1 MLNVW
6 DYLVSHK
13 LFIFPSS
20 TSTTQDVQ
28 SFCDT
33 RQFAS
38 YLSEGINGRVYL
50 YQYGA
55 LTSYDAVSLRGLFN
69 EFTNTA
75 GNQWATFGSDLV
87 MVFGTYKQVSNQ
99 WWYTS
104 TNTPWDGVTAA
115 ELSVSDELMSRWS
128 SFAKSGN
135 PNTDN
140 MYQGWSSVPKQ
151 GPNYNGQATQIN
163 QFYFSL
169 NLGGF
174 MSSSALLD
182 DVIRRCG
189 SFPNWP
195 AFAINTPKPT
205 RRPTK

>member
-1 MLNVW
+1 MLISVT
-6 DYLVSHK
+6 V
-13 LFIFPSS
+13 LFLTNSSYPYS
-20 TSTTQDVQ
+20 TSTTQDAQ

-38 YLSEGINGRVYL
+38 YVSEGISGRVYL

-69 EFTNTA
+69 EFTNTD
-75 GNQWATFGSDLV
+75 GDQWASFGSDLV

-104 TNTPWDGVTAA
+104 TITPWDGATAA

-128 SFAKSGN
+128 SFAKAGN
-135 PNTDN
+135 PNNN
-140 MYQGWSSVPKQ
+140 MYQGWSSVPKT
-151 GPNYNGQATQIN
+151 GPNFNGQATQIN